1 MQDSINQPAMEQAW
15 GVIKKLSAD
24 EQARLEAE
32 DREKALRDY
41 LSRIQAAERNNS
53 IKVALKMLRRNKP
66 IEEISEFT
74 ELSFD
79 AISEIALKNNLTINH
94 D

>member
-1 MQDSINQPAMEQAW
+1 MQVSINQPAMEQAW

-41 LSRIQAAERNNS
+41 LSRIQVAKMEGHVE
-53 IKVALKMLRRNKP
+53 VALNMLWRNKP

-74 ELSFD
+74 ELSFE
-79 AISEIALKNNLTINH
+79 EIYDFALKNNLKINH

>member
-1 MQDSINQPAMEQAW
+1 MQVSINQPAMEQAW

-41 LSRIQAAERNNS
+41 LSRIQVAKMEGHVE
-53 IKVALKMLRRNKP
+53 VALNML
-66 IEEISEFT
+66 
-74 ELSFD
+74 
-79 AISEIALKNNLTINH
+79 
-94 D
+94 

>member
-1 MQDSINQPAMEQAW
+1 MQLSLNEPAMEQAW

-41 LSRIQAAERNNS
+41 LSRIQEQKDKGN
-53 IKVALKMLRRNKP
+53 RRRV
-66 IEEISEFT
+66 
-74 ELSFD
+74 
-79 AISEIALKNNLTINH
+79 
-94 D
+94 